1 MKPATCC
8 CGGKGKRIES
18 KLFPKSDE
26 SEALE
31 HLVHIDEEGMRCDL
45 ARTEFEAASVEDQAR
60 QFNST
65 SIVLV
70 ETREGRNRRGARVLD
85 QRHSLQSHIH
95 GAKPLAM
102 LGATQWHPRRTS
114 DRCTKDPVQLNVFG
128 EVVIPNFDRK
138 RNPEPPPDLLVE
150 SDSAAN
156 GEEGF
161 FLRAVPLEHSPRER

>member
-8 CGGKGKRIES
+8 RGGKGTVIES

-45 ARTEFEAASVEDQAR
+45 ARPQFEAASVEDQAR

-70 ETREGRNRRGARVLD
+70 EAREGRNRRGARVLD
-85 QRHSLQSHIH
+85 QRHPLQGHIH

-102 LGATQWHPRRTS
+102 LRATQWHPRCTG
-114 DRCTKDPVQLNVFG
+114 DRCTKDPVQFDVFG
-128 EVVIPNFDRK
+128 E
-138 RNPEPPPDLLVE
+138 
-150 SDSAAN
+150 
-156 GEEGF
+156 
-161 FLRAVPLEHSPRER
+161 